1 MTNLGEIS
9 HCLELVQ
16 FWALRKL
23 QPNRTMIALQQ
34 ASFLFV
40 LLFANVSCKDIAA
53 RHFPIMPDL
62 PSDGY
67 DLLSNDHFVLVSETN
82 LTSKREKSLI
92 VEDEIGEP
100 LGEDDE
106 IFSGKISDE
115 PTYSG
120 YEVDPS
126 QGDLFEGDISG
137 VELKAA
143 EDKVEGQLSFERVIK
158 HITVVK
164 LIG

>member
-16 FWALRKL
+16 FWALCKL
-23 QPNRTMIALQQ
+23 QPKRTMLAL
-34 ASFLFV
+34 LHLIV

-53 RHFPIMPDL
+53 RHFPVMPDL
-62 PSDGY
+62 PPDGY

-106 IFSGKISDE
+106 TFSGKISDE

-143 EDKVEGQLSFERVIK
+143 EDKVEGQLSFEKVLK
-158 HITVVK
+158 
-164 LIG
+164 

>member
-23 QPNRTMIALQQ
+23 QPNRTMIAFQQ
-34 ASFLFV
+34 ASIVLV

-106 IFSGKISDE
+106 TFSGKISDE

-143 EDKVEGQLSFERVIK
+143 EDKVEGQLSFEKVNKTYCHRS
-158 HITVVK
+158 
-164 LIG
+164 